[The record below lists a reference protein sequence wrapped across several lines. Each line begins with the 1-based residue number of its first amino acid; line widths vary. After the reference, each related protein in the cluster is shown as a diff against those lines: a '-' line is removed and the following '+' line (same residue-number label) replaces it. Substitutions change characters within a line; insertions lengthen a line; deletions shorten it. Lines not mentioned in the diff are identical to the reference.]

1 MRKLFVPLAFLLT
14 IYFGYAQVGINTTTP
29 AAQLEIKSTN
39 QATPANNDGILI
51 PKIDAF
57 PVTNPTA
64 AQNSMMVYLTTTSAG
79 KQPGFYY
86 WDNATTSWKGFGNG
100 SGWNLT
106 GNSGTTPGTNF
117 VGTTDDKPLIFKTN
131 NIQSGYLGGSDNYA
145 VFFGHRAGEIN
156 TGFWNVGIG
165 SYALNLNTW
174 GSSNVAIGQLA
185 LNKNT
190 TGYSNFALGTVA
202 MNDNTIGNN
211 NVAIGEHTLDKN
223 VTGSYAVAIG
233 SYAMQYSND
242 TTTAFDNKNVAI
254 GYQSLMGSTTPANNT
269 GNNNT
274 ALGYQSLTV
283 NTSGSNNLAF
293 GTEALS
299 QNTTGSSNIAIGNS
313 TLSGNTSGSNN
324 IVIGNNANVNT
335 VNGSNQ
341 LSINNVIYG
350 TGMNSTIT
358 SKIGI
363 NASAPSAKLQ
373 INPSNASTPAVDD
386 GIIIPRVNTF
396 PILNPNAAQNG
407 MMIFLA
413 TVNPGYPIG
422 FYYWDNPSTSWKG
435 VGANTANAWGLNGN
449 AGTDS
454 TINFIGTTDLASLRF
469 KVQNLPAG
477 ILDNSQRLT
486 TYFGIMAGASDT
498 GFDNVGI
505 GFGALKLN
513 VIGNGNTALGS
524 EALSKNLSDWNTAV
538 GYKAMEDNTI
548 GVSNVAL
555 GSGSLRYNKA
565 GSNAVAIGNDA
576 MRYANDKTTAFDN
589 KNVAVGYQSLMGSTT
604 PANNTGNN
612 NTAVGYQT
620 LVNNLTGGNNVA
632 IGVFSMSSN
641 QTGVGNTAVG
651 SFSLT
656 DNTTGFHNTGIG
668 DYALQNNTTGDNS
681 VSIGT
686 YSLMNNDIGS
696 SNIAIG
702 LNAMYENRAGS
713 KAIAIGED
721 AMRFAN
727 NRTTAYDN
735 GNVAVGYHSL
745 MGSLISANNTGNS
758 NTAIGYRSLEYNS
771 SGSNNIAFG
780 VRTLISNSSGSN
792 NIAIGSPSLFENV
805 TGSNNISIGNTTL
818 SGNIAGSN
826 NIAIGN
832 NANVNTVN
840 GSNQLSISNVIYGMN
855 MNDLATAPANISIG
869 DTPSTNNRLYVFM
882 NQLTANGDGQ
892 NAIYGYRTRDSRNDG
907 TGYGIDDSNGATS
920 GYNVWGDSYTFG
932 TTGFC
937 FNDFTRTG
945 GVLGASVGGTYWSS
959 LGYKSSASVT
969 YGIYSSAAGYG
980 SGTGRMAQTTTE
992 FSIGGGFYGG
1002 LIGSWSRGNLIG
1014 AINSGNLFASYN
1026 NGDEYTSGK
1035 QIELVVTGAS
1045 RTAAYAVTSTES
1057 VIYKKGKINLNNG
1070 VARVEFDE
1078 KYKKLLGDIPVVT
1091 TTPMG
1096 QCNGIYIES
1105 VDKNGFTIK
1114 ELSNGTSNVTISWIA
1129 VGDRID
1135 ANRTSIPDSIL
1146 SKDFDSNLNEVMFNE
1161 NNLNNSGKAMWSD
1174 GNKINFGQL
1183 PPNLIDKPVKDKK

>member
-1 MRKLFVPLAFLLT
+1 MKKLLFLLAFLLS
-14 IYFGYAQVGINTTTP
+14 IASGYAQVGINTTTP
-29 AAQLEIKSTN
+29 DAQLDIKSSN
-39 QATPANNDGILI
+39 QATPTNTDGILI

-156 TGFWNVGIG
+156 AGFWNVGIG

-486 TYFGIMAGASDT
+486 TYFGIMAGALDTT
-498 GFDNVGI
+498 GFDNVGV
-505 GFGALKLN
+505 GFGALKQN
-513 VIGNGNTALGS
+513 IIGNGNTAVGS
-524 EALSKNLSDWNTAV
+524 EALSKNLNNFNSAV
-538 GYKAMEDNTI
+538 GYKAMENNTI
-548 GVSNVAL
+548 GVSNVAF
-555 GSGSLRYNKA
+555 GSSSLRYNKA
-565 GSNAVAIGNDA
+565 GSNAVAIGNEA
-576 MRYANDKTTAFDN
+576 MQYANDRTTPFEN
-589 KNVAVGYQSLMGSTT
+589 KNVAVGYQSQMGSTTPTNNTGSLNTSVGYQTLANISYGSNNTAVGSYALNLNDGGYGNSAFGQSALSINTGSSNTAMGARALILNTTGNSNTANGVEALYGNNTGSNNVAIGNSALHDNIAGSNAVAIGKSAMVYSNNTTTAYDNHNVAIGFESLRGSTT
-604 PANNTGNN
+604 PANNTGN
-612 NTAVGYQT
+612 
-620 LVNNLTGGNNVA
+620 
-632 IGVFSMSSN
+632 F
-641 QTGVGNTAVG
+641 
-651 SFSLT
+651 
-656 DNTTGFHNTGIG
+656 
-668 DYALQNNTTGDNS
+668 
-681 VSIGT
+681 
-686 YSLMNNDIGS
+686 
-696 SNIAIG
+696 
-702 LNAMYENRAGS
+702 
-713 KAIAIGED
+713 
-721 AMRFAN
+721 
-727 NRTTAYDN
+727 
-735 GNVAVGYHSL
+735 
-745 MGSLISANNTGNS
+745 
-758 NTAIGYRSLEYNS
+758 NTAIGYQTLLNNS
-771 SGSNNIAFG
+771 TGQE
-780 VRTLISNSSGSN
+780 NS
-792 NIAIGSPSLFENV
+792 AIGDQALLFNATGRYNTATGRSSLSSNV
-805 TGSNNISIGNTTL
+805 SGYYNTATGYAALGNTTGEQNTAIGATAL
-818 SGNIAGSN
+818 YNNSTGSGNVAIGYNAGYNELGSN
-826 NIAIGN
+826 KLYIENSNSATPLIYGEFNNDIVKINGQIKVNRVTTVGNEMQIN
-832 NANVNTVN
+832 NANNYVHGNGNQIFGN
-840 GSNQLSISNVIYGMN
+840 GSDEFLMSSRESSNETAGIYGDGN
-855 MNDLATAPANISIG
+855 AVSIWSPGDGNQGQAAALVYFLDEDFFDGSNTNPYDNTALKSYISPAGAYVQISDKNKKENIVKIENALEKINQINGYTYQFKLAPAEVEKG
-869 DTPSTNNRLYVFM
+869 DKPIKSSGVLAQELKEVLPEAV
-882 NQLTANGDGQ
+882 QQSDNGDYFVDYAAITPLLIEALKEQ
-892 NAIYGYRTRDSRNDG
+892 NKKI
-907 TGYGIDDSNGATS
+907 
-920 GYNVWGDSYTFG
+920 
-932 TTGFC
+932 
-937 FNDFTRTG
+937 
-945 GVLGASVGGTYWSS
+945 
-959 LGYKSSASVT
+959 
-969 YGIYSSAAGYG
+969 
-980 SGTGRMAQTTTE
+980 QTLEQRLKTIE
-992 FSIGGGFYGG
+992 EKIG
-1002 LIGSWSRGNLIG
+1002 
-1014 AINSGNLFASYN
+1014 
-1026 NGDEYTSGK
+1026 K
-1035 QIELVVTGAS
+1035 
-1045 RTAAYAVTSTES
+1045 
-1057 VIYKKGKINLNNG
+1057 
-1070 VARVEFDE
+1070 
-1078 KYKKLLGDIPVVT
+1078 
-1091 TTPMG
+1091 
-1096 QCNGIYIES
+1096 
-1105 VDKNGFTIK
+1105 
-1114 ELSNGTSNVTISWIA
+1114 
-1129 VGDRID
+1129 
-1135 ANRTSIPDSIL
+1135 
-1146 SKDFDSNLNEVMFNE
+1146 
-1161 NNLNNSGKAMWSD
+1161 
-1174 GNKINFGQL
+1174 
-1183 PPNLIDKPVKDKK
+1183 

>member
-1 MRKLFVPLAFLLT
+1 MKKLLFLLAFLLS
-14 IYFGYAQVGINTTTP
+14 IASGYAQVGINTTTP
-29 AAQLEIKSTN
+29 DAQLDIKSSN
-39 QATPANNDGILI
+39 QATPTNTDGILI

-156 TGFWNVGIG
+156 AGFWNVGIG

-407 MMIFLA
+407 MMVFLA
-413 TVNPGYPIG
+413 AANPGYPVG

-435 VGANTANAWGLNGN
+435 VGTNTANAWGLTGNGLTN
-449 AGTDS
+449 PT
-454 TINFIGTTDLASLRF
+454 TNFIGTTDDNDVVFKRNNIRSGLLNSSDNNTSFGVEALNPTSVGGLNTAIGYRALATNTSGSGNSAIGDRALAANTSGGGNNAFGYLSLTGNTTGIQNNAHGSEVLLSNTTGSYNSGFGYRALNGNNGNYNSAFGNASLLGN
-469 KVQNLPAG
+469 K
-477 ILDNSQRLT
+477 I
-486 TYFGIMAGASDT
+486 AS
-498 GFDNVGI
+498 N
-505 GFGALKLN
+505 
-513 VIGNGNTALGS
+513 
-524 EALSKNLSDWNTAV
+524 
-538 GYKAMEDNTI
+538 
-548 GVSNVAL
+548 
-555 GSGSLRYNKA
+555 
-565 GSNAVAIGNDA
+565 
-576 MRYANDKTTAFDN
+576 
-589 KNVAVGYQSLMGSTT
+589 NVAVGYRALGLQ
-604 PANNTGNN
+604 NFDN
-612 NTAVGYQT
+612 
-620 LVNNLTGGNNVA
+620 GGIAYDSNNVA
-632 IGVFSMSSN
+632 IGVDALLN
-641 QTGVGNTAVG
+641 NNPTNTINGTRNTAVG
-651 SFSLT
+651 NFSLNINST
-656 DNTTGFHNTGIG
+656 GLRNTALGYNTLNGITTGN
-668 DYALQNNTTGDNS
+668 Y
-681 VSIGT
+681 
-686 YSLMNNDIGS
+686 
-696 SNIAIG
+696 
-702 LNAMYENRAGS
+702 
-713 KAIAIGED
+713 
-721 AMRFAN
+721 
-727 NRTTAYDN
+727 
-735 GNVAVGYHSL
+735 
-745 MGSLISANNTGNS
+745 
-758 NTAIGYRSLEYNS
+758 NTAIGANAYV
-771 SGSNNIAFG
+771 GSNY
-780 VRTLISNSSGSN
+780 SNSS
-792 NIAIGSPSLFENV
+792 AIGD
-805 TGSNNISIGNTTL
+805 GS
-818 SGNIAGSN
+818 
-826 NIAIGN
+826 AIT
-832 NANVNTVN
+832 A
-840 GSNQLSISNVIYGMN
+840 SNQVR
-855 MNDLATAPANISIG
+855 IG
-869 DTPSTNNRLYVFM
+869 DT
-882 NQLTANGDGQ
+882 
-892 NAIYGYRTRDSRNDG
+892 
-907 TGYGIDDSNGATS
+907 
-920 GYNVWGDSYTFG
+920 
-932 TTGFC
+932 
-937 FNDFTRTG
+937 
-945 GVLGASVGGTYWSS
+945 GVS
-959 LGYKSSASVT
+959 
-969 YGIYSSAAGYG
+969 
-980 SGTGRMAQTTTE
+980 
-992 FSIGGGFYGG
+992 SIGGYANWTNVSDKRFKKNILTNVPG
-1002 LIGSWSRGNLIG
+1002 LSFITKLKPVTYLLDVE
-1014 AINSGNLFASYN
+1014 AINSFLKIPENIRKQ
-1026 NGDEYTSGK
+1026 DSGK
-1035 QIELVVTGAS
+1035 MKNQEIQTGFIAQEVEQ
-1045 RTAAYAVTSTES
+1045 AAKET
-1057 VIYKKGKINLNNG
+1057 N
-1070 VARVEFDE
+1070 FDFS
-1078 KYKKLLGDIPVVT
+1078 G
-1091 TTPMG
+1091 
-1096 QCNGIYIES
+1096 
-1105 VDKNGFTIK
+1105 VDKPK
-1114 ELSNGTSNVTISWIA
+1114 
-1129 VGDRID
+1129 
-1135 ANRTSIPDSIL
+1135 
-1146 SKDFDSNLNEVMFNE
+1146 NE
-1161 NNLNNSGKAMWSD
+1161 NDFYGLRYAEFVVPLVKAVQEQQMIIEAQNKKIQSLEERLKKIEEKLGK
-1174 GNKINFGQL
+1174 
-1183 PPNLIDKPVKDKK
+1183 